1 MTYPHRSPSARAVA
15 GRAFF
20 SCLMLAGVLAG
31 AVPAQAQEEG
41 VLVSGPWM
49 RFIMPSRPAAGY
61 FTLSNHT
68 AQPRTLVGADSP
80 ACGRLMLHRSLTSN
94 GVDRM
99 TMMQDIDVPAHGK
112 VVFSPGGYHLMCV
125 SPSAAMIPGHSVPVT
140 LHFKDGGAVMASFPV
155 RGVTG
160 K

>member
-1 MTYPHRSPSARAVA
+1 
-15 GRAFF
+15 
-20 SCLMLAGVLAG
+20 
-31 AVPAQAQEEG
+31 
-41 VLVSGPWM
+41 
-49 RFIMPSRPAAGY
+49 
-61 FTLSNHT
+61 
-68 AQPRTLVGADSP
+68 
-80 ACGRLMLHRSLTSN
+80 MLHRSLTSN